1 MTEPYSSP
9 DPAARKPVEP
19 VPGEPLAR
27 VKPSKPYP
35 EFPLYSHP
43 AGYWAKKIRGRL
55 HYFGRWEDPDGAL
68 DKYLEQ
74 KDDLHAGRTPR
85 PAHEALTVK
94 DAVNAFLNEKKAR
107 AEAGEL
113 GERTWEQYKQAT
125 DLIIGAFGKPRRVA
139 DLGPEDFSALRKK
152 MAQRWGPV
160 RLGNVIQSVRSVFKF
175 AFEAGLIDRPVR
187 YGPSFKKPS
196 AKVVRLHR
204 AKQGAKLFT
213 AAEIRRMIDGA
224 GQPLMAMILL
234 GINAGLGNTDCGRLP
249 LSALDLES
257 GWMTFPRVKTG
268 VQRRCWLWPE
278 TVAAIK
284 ESLRHRPE
292 PANAEAAKLV
302 FITRK
307 FRIGWERDASVTHE
321 TMKLLK
327 RLGIN
332 GRKGLGFYTLR
343 HVFRTV
349 ADEVKDQPAIDH
361 IMGHVDDSMSGHYR
375 ERIDDRRL
383 KAVSEHVK
391 GWLFREEANNQ
402 TAEGPNIL
410 KMEGF
415 RVGG

>member
-1 MTEPYSSP
+1 MSESYSSVGRPPGKPAESISAEAPARRKPEKPYS
-9 DPAARKPVEP
+9 E
-19 VPGEPLAR
+19 
-27 VKPSKPYP
+27 Y
-35 EFPLYSHP
+35 PLYPHP
-43 AGYWAKKIRGRL
+43 TGYWAKKIRGRM

-68 DKYLEQ
+68 TKYLEQ

-85 PAHEALTVK
+85 PAQEALTVK

-107 AEAGEL
+107 VDVGEL
-113 GERTWEQYKQAT
+113 GDRTWEQYKQAA
-125 DLIIGAFGKPRRVA
+125 DILIAVFGKRRRVA
-139 DLGPEDFSALRKK
+139 DLGPEDFATLRKK

-160 RLGNVIQSVRSVFKF
+160 RLGNVIQSVRSVFKY
-175 AFEAGLIDRPVR
+175 AYDADLIDRPMR
-187 YGPSFKKPS
+187 FGPSFKKPS
-196 AKVVRLHR
+196 AKVIRLHR
-204 AKQGAKLFT
+204 AKQGVKLFT
-213 AAEIRRMIDGA
+213 PDEIRRMLAGA
-224 GQPLMAMILL
+224 GQPLKAMILL

-249 LSALDLES
+249 LAAIDFET

-284 ESLRHRPE
+284 ETLEQRPE

-307 FRIGWERDASVTHE
+307 FRIGWGRDASVTHE

-361 IMGHVDDSMSGHYR
+361 IMGHARDDMASVYR
-375 ERIDDRRL
+375 EQISDERL
-383 KAVSEHVK
+383 KAVTDQVRA
-391 GWLFREEANNQ
+391 WLFGKQR
-402 TAEGPNIL
+402 AE
-410 KMEGF
+410 
-415 RVGG
+415 